1 MFLNC
6 HSYYSLRFG
15 TLSPNQ
21 LAEGAFAS
29 DVENIALTDVNNTAG
44 IPEFYF
50 ACRKNGVKPIAGVDI
65 RSKDNFQLFVLIAKN
80 NEGLAE
86 INKYLTEINRKKRKR
101 DELPQFNNVYVVIP
115 LENVRKTG
123 LSENEYIG
131 VRPSQ
136 VKSLLSSPLSC
147 LLSRMVMLCSVSFRK
162 PTDFDLCRHLRAVDN
177 NILISQLPK
186 DIHCSKDDIFT
197 HPKYLREIYSDYPQI
212 VINTMK
218 LLNSCSFGFDT
229 KHKNKKLFTDSVGED
244 VKLLRRLSLKG
255 FEKRYGHANRRAAER
270 MRSELNIIEKMGFV
284 SYFLIAH
291 EIVRYAQDKGYF
303 YVGRGSGAN
312 SIVAYCLKI
321 TDVDPIELNLYFER
335 FLNPKRSSPPDFDID
350 FSWRDRDDVISYIF
364 KRFDSEHTA
373 LLGAMSTFKSRSIL
387 RELGKVNGLPKEEL
401 DVLAKNPASVKD
413 KDEIHRKIIEMATE
427 LSGFP
432 NLRTIH
438 AGGILISEKPVYYYA
453 ALDMP
458 PKGFP
463 TTQWDMY
470 VAEDLGF
477 EKFDILSQR
486 GLGHIRD
493 CVEIISKNRGVSIDI
508 RDVASFKKDN
518 QVNKYLSTGNTIGCF
533 YIESPAMRG
542 LITKLECQDYLSLV
556 AASSIIRPGVA
567 KSGMMKEY
575 IVRYNNPGSFKY
587 LHPIMEEQLGETYG
601 VMVYQEDVLKVC
613 HHYAGMDLADAD
625 VLRRAMS
632 GKFRS
637 RAEFDK
643 IKDKFFDLCR
653 QKKRPEEISAEIW
666 RQIESFAG
674 YSFSK
679 AHSASYAVE
688 SYQSLYLKTYY
699 PLEFMTAVINNF
711 GGFYSTWVYFYEAKR
726 LGATINLPCINKSE
740 YLTTIKDQNIYIGFV
755 HVLGLEQA
763 LISQIVFE
771 RKLNG
776 MFKSFEDFVNRCEVP
791 GEQLNLLIR
800 VGALRFTDFSKSE
813 LMWKSCLHRTPEKVV
828 LYSVQKSLFRF
839 AEPEYSLPELCQSVI
854 EDAWDE
860 IDLLNFPVSINFF
873 DLLQTK
879 YRGEVKFNDMVKLRG
894 KQVRMLGIFVCLKYV
909 RTSNSQ
915 IMNFMTWID
924 SEGNFFDSVHFPD
937 TLKEYPFRGFG
948 VYLLLGIVDVEF
960 GYPVLRAQKLA
971 KMPFMADPRE

>member
-15 TLSPNQ
+15 TLSPLQ
-21 LAEGAFAS
+21 VAEGAFAA
-29 DVENIALTDVNNTAG
+29 DVETAVLSDINNTAG

-50 ACRKNGVKPIAGVDI
+50 ACRRSGVKPIAGVDI
-65 RSKDNFQLFVLIAKN
+65 RNKDNSQLFVLIAKN

-86 INKYLTEINRKKRKR
+86 INRYLTEINQSKRKKT
-101 DELPQFNNVYVVIP
+101 ELPQFNNVFVIIP
-115 LENVRKTG
+115 LENVNERN
-123 LSENEYIG
+123 LAENEYIG

-136 VKSLLSSPLSC
+136 VKSLLSSPFTNLIG
-147 LLSRMVMLCSVSFRK
+147 RMLMLVTVSFRK
-162 PTDFDLCRHLRAVDN
+162 PSDFELCRNLRAVDN
-177 NILISQLPK
+177 NILISQLPE
-186 DIHCSKDDIFT
+186 DIFCSMNEIFV
-197 HPKYLREIYSDYPQI
+197 HPKHLREIYADYPQI
-212 VINTMK
+212 IVNTIK
-218 LLNSCSFGFDT
+218 LLNSCSLFFDNQ
-229 KHKNKKLFTDSVGED
+229 HKNKKLFTGSFSED
-244 VKLLRRLSLKG
+244 IRLLRKLSLKG
-255 FEKRYGHANRRAAER
+255 FDKRYGHANRKAAER
-270 MRSELNIIEKMGFV
+270 MRGELQIIEKMGFV

-291 EIVRYAQDKGYF
+291 DIVRYAQSKGYF

-312 SIVAYCLKI
+312 SIVAYCLGI

-364 KRFDSEHTA
+364 IRFGSEHAA

-387 RELGKVNGLPKEEL
+387 RELGKVQGLPKEEL
-401 DVLAKNPASVKD
+401 DILAKNPASVKD
-413 KDEIHRKIIEMATE
+413 KDEIHRRIIAMAAE

-438 AGGILISEKPVYYYA
+438 AGGIIISEKPICYYTA
-453 ALDMP
+453 TDMP

-493 CVEIISKNRGVSIDI
+493 CVEIVSENRNVEIDI
-508 RDVASFKKDN
+508 REVKNFKRDIKVN
-518 QVNKYLSTGNTIGCF
+518 QFLSTGNTIGCF

-542 LITKLECQDYLSLV
+542 LITKLECQDYLTLV

-575 IVRYNNPGSFKY
+575 IIRYNNPENVKY
-587 LHPIMEEQLGETYG
+587 LHPVMEEQLGETYG

-637 RAEFDK
+637 RTEFDK
-643 IKDKFFDLCR
+643 IREKFFELC
-653 QKKRPEEISAEIW
+653 QNLNRPEDISLELW

-711 GGFYSTWVYFYEAKR
+711 GGFYSTWVYFHEAKR
-726 LGATINLPCINKSE
+726 LGATINLPCINE
-740 YLTTIKDQNIYIGFV
+740 GDYLTTIKGRDIFVGFI
-755 HVLGLEQA
+755 HIQSLEQA
-763 LISQIVFE
+763 LVHQIIKE
-771 RKLNG
+771 RNENG
-776 MFKSFEDFVNRCEVP
+776 KFQSVEDFLNRCHIP
-791 GEQLNLLIR
+791 DQQLNILIR
-800 VGALRFTDFSKSE
+800 VGAFCFTGYGKAE
-813 LMWKSCLHRTPEKVV
+813 LMWKSVMRKSEHRTVV
-828 LYSVQKSLFRF
+828 YAVQK
-839 AEPEYSLPELCQSVI
+839 
-854 EDAWDE
+854 
-860 IDLLNFPVSINFF
+860 
-873 DLLQTK
+873 
-879 YRGEVKFNDMVKLRG
+879 
-894 KQVRMLGIFVCLKYV
+894 
-909 RTSNSQ
+909 
-915 IMNFMTWID
+915 
-924 SEGNFFDSVHFPD
+924 
-937 TLKEYPFRGFG
+937 
-948 VYLLLGIVDVEF
+948 
-960 GYPVLRAQKLA
+960 
-971 KMPFMADPRE
+971 